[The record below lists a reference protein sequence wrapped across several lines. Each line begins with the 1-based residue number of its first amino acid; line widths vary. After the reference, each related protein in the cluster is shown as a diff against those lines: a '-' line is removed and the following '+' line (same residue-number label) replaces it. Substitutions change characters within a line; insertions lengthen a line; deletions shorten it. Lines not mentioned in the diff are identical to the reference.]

1 MTAIPVYF
9 SFVFGLSRDLG
20 NPLGL
25 RDRGFFLIFA
35 SVTAAV
41 FIWMALSSLSYRG
54 LLVGMLLVM
63 LSFRFVSAAYQAL
76 IALVAQ
82 ERLMSGRLS
91 ALWTIVSFL
100 PYILGAFASGY
111 ITEHLPPS
119 QTFVLVAALTLLI
132 ALLGLWK
139 PRSVFNHTYDQPQAK
154 GADFLGD
161 VKRLLKHRAV
171 YPAVLIMFMFQFAP
185 GLNTPLQYYLTNEL
199 HASDAVFSY
208 FTGIFLA
215 SFIPVLLLYGYL
227 CKKVALNKL
236 LWYGMII
243 TVPQMVP
250 LAFLHSANLALVLAV
265 PMGLMG
271 GIAAAV
277 IYDLAMRSWPPG
289 LQGTLMMMV
298 DGAYQ
303 LSYRGGDVVGSWI
316 YGTARHTGSSTA

>member
-1 MTAIPVYF
+1 V
-9 SFVFGLSRDLG
+9 
-20 NPLGL
+20 
-25 RDRGFFLIFA
+25 
-35 SVTAAV
+35 
-41 FIWMALSSLSYRG
+41 
-54 LLVGMLLVM
+54 
-63 LSFRFVSAAYQAL
+63 
-76 IALVAQ
+76 IALVGQ

-100 PYILGAFASGY
+100 PYIFGAFASGY

-161 VKRLLKHRAV
+161 VKPLLKHRAV
-171 YPAVLIMFMFQFAP
+171 YPAVLIIHVSVRAWVKYA
-185 GLNTPLQYYLTNEL
+185 LAVLLTNEL

-243 TVPQMVP
+243 TAPQMVP

-316 YGTARHTGSSTA
+316 YGSSPAHGFAYCVIATTVIYALILPVLVLVPKALIATADAEPNPQIESKVLAKIAETAPAAR

>member
-1 MTAIPVYF
+1 
-9 SFVFGLSRDLG
+9 
-20 NPLGL
+20 
-25 RDRGFFLIFA
+25 
-35 SVTAAV
+35 
-41 FIWMALSSLSYRG
+41 
-54 LLVGMLLVM
+54 
-63 LSFRFVSAAYQAL
+63 
-76 IALVAQ
+76 
-82 ERLMSGRLS
+82 MSGRLS

-171 YPAVLIMFMFQFAP
+171 YPAVLIMCMFQFAP

-227 CKKVALNKL
+227 CRKVALNKL

-243 TVPQMVP
+243 TVPQMSASSIPP
-250 LAFLHSANLALVLAV
+250 LGKSCAGA
-265 PMGLMG
+265 G
-271 GIAAAV
+271 GA
-277 IYDLAMRSWPPG
+277 
-289 LQGTLMMMV
+289 
-298 DGAYQ
+298 DG
-303 LSYRGGDVVGSWI
+303 SDGRHCRGGNLRSCDEIVP
-316 YGTARHTGSSTA
+316 ARVARYFDDDG